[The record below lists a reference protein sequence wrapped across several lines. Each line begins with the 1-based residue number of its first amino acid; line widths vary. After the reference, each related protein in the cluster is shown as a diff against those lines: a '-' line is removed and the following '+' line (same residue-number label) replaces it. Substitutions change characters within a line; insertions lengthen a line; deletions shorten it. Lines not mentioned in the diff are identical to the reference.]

1 MATIKK
7 TKGIK
12 KAQAGDTTKPKR
24 VVTEK
29 DLYEKFIPSNRQM
42 MTGVGPSKTAIRT
55 NKSDSILKQRIKE
68 GLFTQDPKSGDIFP
82 TEKYYK
88 PGRKVSGELKK
99 GGKVAA
105 KKAVVKKVVKKA
117 IKKSVKKK

>member
-7 TKGIK
+7 AKSGIKSIK
-12 KAQAGDTTKPKR
+12 KAQNGDSTKARK

-42 MTGVGPSKTAIRT
+42 MTGVGPSKTAIKT

-68 GLFTQDPKSGDIFP
+68 GLFKQDPKSGDIFP

-88 PGRKVSGELKK
+88 PGRKISGELKK
-99 GGKVAA
+99 GGKIAA
-105 KKAVVKKVVKKA
+105 KKAVVKKS